1 MHRIDLNCDLGESF
15 GVYTF
20 GQDEQ
25 IFPLISSANIAC
37 GFHAGDPQVMRRS
50 VAMAVKHR
58 VAIGAHPGIPDLAG
72 FGRRGLGLT
81 LEEFENILI
90 YQVGALDA
98 FARAAG
104 TRIHHVK
111 LHGWWYNKAAQDR
124 DLSIAIART
133 VKALNPEWILFGLS
147 GSKII
152 HAAKEIGV
160 KCAEEAFID
169 RTYQP
174 DGHLSNRDLQGSLI
188 LDPELAVQ
196 QCLKIV
202 LEGKVR
208 ATNNTEIPLH
218 ADTLCIH
225 GDNPQVLPI
234 LSLVRQRL
242 EENEIKVE
250 AFLLNN

>member
-1 MHRIDLNCDLGESF
+1 MRSIDLNCDLGESF
-15 GVYTF
+15 GVYTL
-20 GQDEQ
+20 GRDEQ
-25 IFPLISSANIAC
+25 IFPLITSANIAC

-50 VAMAVKHR
+50 VAMAVKHG
-58 VAIGAHPGIPDLAG
+58 VAIGAHPGTPDLTG
-72 FGRRGLGLT
+72 FGRRYLEHT

-104 TRIHHVK
+104 TRTHHVK
-111 LHGWWYNKAAQDR
+111 LHGWWYNKAARDR

-133 VKALNPEWILFGLS
+133 VKVLNSEWILFGLS
-147 GSKII
+147 GSQII

-174 DGHLSNRDLQGSLI
+174 DGCLSSRELPGSLI
-188 LDPELAVQ
+188 TDPELAAQ

-208 ATNNTEIPLH
+208 TTNNAEIPIR

-225 GDNPQVLPI
+225 GDNPTATSI
-234 LSLVRQRL
+234 LTLVRQRL
-242 EENEIKVE
+242 HEQGINVAAIGSI
-250 AFLLNN
+250 